1 MVGFSAMQSSIL
13 EFKGEGKS
21 YSKVGVLSL
30 SFVFML
36 TWSSSLSALGLFGAS
51 SVVLLVLFSSFYVG
65 S

>member
-21 YSKVGVLSL
+21 KVRVLSL
-30 SFVFML
+30 SL
-36 TWSSSLSALGLFGAS
+36 YLCSLSSSLSALGLFGATS
-51 SVVLLVLFSSFYVG
+51 EVLFVLFSSFYVG